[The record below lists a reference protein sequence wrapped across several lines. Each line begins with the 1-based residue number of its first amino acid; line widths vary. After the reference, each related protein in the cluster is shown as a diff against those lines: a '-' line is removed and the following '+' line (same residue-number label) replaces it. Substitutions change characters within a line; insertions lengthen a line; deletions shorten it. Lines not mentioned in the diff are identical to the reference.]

1 MMAFSML
8 FSRSFRRFLAFSSLL
23 WVFLAHAEGIDIQ
36 NTEVQW
42 IDSANVSLTTN
53 FMVNLTAALKEAV
66 ERGIPLTFSID
77 FSLIQPRWYWFNRQ
91 VLTWHQE
98 RRLSYN
104 PLTRVYRYSIG
115 GLYLNFSSLDE
126 ALQALETVKAVPVP
140 SQMSLGKGEP
150 YQARLH
156 IELDTSHLPK
166 PFQLDALYSGD
177 WTLTSP
183 HREWMFTP

>member
-8 FSRSFRRFLAFSSLL
+8 FSRNFRRFLAFSSLL

-36 NTEVQW
+36 NAEVQW

-53 FMVNLTAALKEAV
+53 FMINLTSALKEAV
-66 ERGIPLTFSID
+66 ERGIPLTFSLD
-77 FSLIQPRWYWFNRQ
+77 LSLIQPRWYWFNRQ

-104 PLTRVYRYSIG
+104 PLTRGYRYSIG

-126 ALQALETVKAVPVP
+126 ALQALETVKAVPVH
-140 SQMSLGKGEP
+140 SQMPLGKGEQ
-150 YQARLH
+150 YQAQLH

-183 HREWMFTP
+183 NREWMFAP